1 MTAPLFAVAVA
12 VLRGWIR
19 AYTWR
24 LDPVLRERRRAEIES
39 DLWEFQQDPAGSR
52 GLSPALHVLARTLR
66 GVPDDLGWRADNI
79 AVGATWERRVA
90 IVAAAAAAVVVA
102 ALWVFTSL
110 QHTELPRP
118 PATPIA
124 LYLRT
129 TNRLPPPPPPP
140 PPPPAP
146 PCQPPSLTFG
156 CR

>member
-1 MTAPLFAVAVA
+1 MTAPLFALAVA
-12 VLRGWIR
+12 VLRGWTH

-39 DLWEFQQDPAGSR
+39 DLWEFQQDPAAIR
-52 GLSPALHVLARTLR
+52 GLSPGLHVLARTLR

-79 AVGATWERRVA
+79 VVGATREWRVA
-90 IVAAAAAAVVVA
+90 MVAATAAAVVVA

-110 QHTELPRP
+110 QHAELPRP
-118 PATPIA
+118 PATPNA

-140 PPPPAP
+140 PPPAP
-146 PCQPPSLTFG
+146 PCQPPSLTLG